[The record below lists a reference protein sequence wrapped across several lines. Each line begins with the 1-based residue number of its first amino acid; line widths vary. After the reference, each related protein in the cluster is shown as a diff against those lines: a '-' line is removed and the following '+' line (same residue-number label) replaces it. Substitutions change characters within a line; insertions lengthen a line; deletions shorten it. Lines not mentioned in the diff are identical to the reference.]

1 MAHVSLGTSC
11 RARYAEH
18 ISKYGLLNTA
28 AHTQHIQQSCAHVV
42 VYNILYIIGGAATNA
57 GDDCEHV
64 TSGIT
69 DVVRQYAF
77 FVRAVVFV
85 SDVPANRQ
93 SESSINCSC
102 KHCACACSVCTCFNC
117 TAIHRERQG
126 VCVHGRERLHCNDL
140 MYRFPG
146 YGWLSHP
153 HTHMQ
158 G

>member
-1 MAHVSLGTSC
+1 MSRALPRAHIKIWFIEYCS
-11 RARYAEH
+11 
-18 ISKYGLLNTA
+18 
-28 AHTQHIQQSCAHVV
+28 IQQSCAHVV

-69 DVVRQYAF
+69 DVVRQYVF

-93 SESSINCSC
+93 SESCINCSC

-153 HTHMQ
+153 HTHRAEFVREPVHSSPI
-158 G
+158 